1 MRKQWQL
8 LLVQTESSSIP
19 SSRIARC
26 EARTMS
32 APDGKDGISNQF
44 SEGVGG
50 RELLVG
56 DDRLGELSS
65 TSFPGRDRSMA
76 SSD

>member
-1 MRKQWQL
+1 
-8 LLVQTESSSIP
+8 
-19 SSRIARC
+19 
-26 EARTMS
+26 MS
-32 APDGKDGISNQF
+32 APDGKDGISNQL

>member
-50 RELLVG
+50 GRGGWCSWG
-56 DDRLGELSS
+56 DDSLVLKEEFLQRLRL
-65 TSFPGRDRSMA
+65 R
-76 SSD
+76 